1 MSITTRTG
9 DGGKS
14 GLLSGERVSK
24 GSHRLEAFG
33 TVDELNSVL
42 GVTLAEEGIPVEVK
56 KNLIQVQK
64 LLFRVGTDLATPLRG
79 TGSAMR
85 LSKEDIYQLEK
96 WIDDLE
102 QTLPQLKHFI
112 LPSGSRLGA
121 LLHQART
128 VCRRAERC
136 TVRLTEK
143 KEINDRVQ
151 VYLNR
156 LSDYL
161 FLAAREVNTKQGT
174 KEVEV

>member
-1 MSITTRTG
+1 MSITTKAG

-24 GSHRLEAFG
+24 GSYRLEAFG
-33 TVDELNSVL
+33 TVDEFNAVL
-42 GVTLAEEGIPVEVK
+42 GVVLAEVGIPVEIK
-56 KNLIQVQK
+56 KHLVQVQR

-85 LSKEDIYQLEK
+85 LSREDVYQLES
-96 WIDDLE
+96 WIDELE

-136 TVRLTEK
+136 TVRLAEK
-143 KEINDRVQ
+143 EEINDRVQ

-161 FLAAREVNTKQGT
+161 FLAAREANR
-174 KEVEV
+174 KEGIKESEI